1 MDKLEYNRNTGWL
14 CQIWTI
20 LVAAA
25 RLPGMSD
32 DMPVHYA
39 IRAIK
44 HSSLVPVYES
54 TPIAQVHALGD
65 ACWTEI
71 AFLMTVID
79 AYCMS
84 AFERHGKTDYLEYAR
99 QLISALDDQV
109 RGWETVEEDYLPLLE
124 GDYYEH

>member
-1 MDKLEYNRNTGWL
+1 MNKLEYNHNAGWL
-14 CQIWTI
+14 CQVWTI
-20 LVAAA
+20 LLAAA

-32 DMPVHYA
+32 DMPLHYA

-54 TPIAQVHALGD
+54 TLIEQVHTLGD

-79 AYCMS
+79 ACCMP
-84 AFERHGKTDYLEYAR
+84 AFSRHNKTTYWEYAT
-99 QLISALDDQV
+99 QLMNDLGDQV
-109 RGWETVEEDYLPLLE
+109 RGWEDYPNDYLLLLE
-124 GDYYEH
+124 GDYHD

>member
-54 TPIAQVHALGD
+54 TPMAQVHTLGD

-71 AFLMTVID
+71 AFLMTVIY
-79 AYCMS
+79 AQ
-84 AFERHGKTDYLEYAR
+84 EKTFSVSFHTAR
-99 QLISALDDQV
+99 PVCLHLRDTVRLTIGSMHIS
-109 RGWETVEEDYLPLLE
+109 LLAI
-124 GDYYEH
+124 